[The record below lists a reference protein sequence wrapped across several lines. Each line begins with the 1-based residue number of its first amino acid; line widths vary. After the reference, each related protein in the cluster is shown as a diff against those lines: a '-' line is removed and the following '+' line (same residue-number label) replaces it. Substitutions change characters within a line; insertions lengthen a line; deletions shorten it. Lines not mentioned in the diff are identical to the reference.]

1 MARFFFYHVLIP
13 LLIGFFIYLF
23 FREDS
28 LLFFNWAEKINL
40 YNILIKIRS
49 IFNPNNLVFHN
60 WMTQIL
66 PDALWCYSYS
76 SCFIIVLNKQM
87 DIKNFWP
94 LSIPFFV
101 AVGFEFFQYFSIL
114 KGTFDLYDI
123 FAYLLSVIL
132 SLFLLTKK
140 SKKIEIPTKN

>member
-1 MARFFFYHVLIP
+1 MSRLFFSHVLFP

-40 YNILIKIRS
+40 YNILIKIKS
-49 IFNPNNLVFHN
+49 ILNPNNLVFHN

-76 SCFIIVLNKQM
+76 SFFIIVLNKQIN
-87 DIKNFWP
+87 IKNFW
-94 LSIPFFV
+94 LFSIPFFV

-140 SKKIEIPTKN
+140 SKKNEISTEN

>member
-1 MARFFFYHVLIP
+1 MSRLFFFHVFLP

-28 LLFFNWAEKINL
+28 LLFFNWAKKINL
-40 YNILIKIRS
+40 YNILIEIRS
-49 IFNPNNLVFHN
+49 ILNPNNLVFHN

-76 SCFIIVLNKQM
+76 SFFIIILNKKLN
-87 DIKNFWP
+87 IKNIWLF
-94 LSIPFFV
+94 SIPFFV

-132 SLFLLTKK
+132 SLCLLTKK
-140 SKKIEIPTKN
+140 FKKNETLTKN

>member
-1 MARFFFYHVLIP
+1 MSRLFFSHVLFP

-40 YNILIKIRS
+40 YNILIEIRS

-76 SCFIIVLNKQM
+76 SFFIIVLNKQIN
-87 DIKNFWP
+87 IKNIWLF
-94 LSIPFFV
+94 SIPFFV

-132 SLFLLTKK
+132 SLLLLPKKLKKNETLTK
-140 SKKIEIPTKN
+140 N